1 MAANLKQKI
10 KRGEQV
16 VGFGIRGDIERDAF
30 QRIAELGACD
40 FVFVDSQHSPY
51 SEDRL
56 VALAGM
62 IGEFDLPL
70 HFRIKHT
77 RHTYLIG
84 NCLDLGPSGIEVP
97 QVETAATAEEA
108 VANFYYLPQGVRS
121 HGGGARVGDASSGPQ
136 AYADWWNQYGVL
148 WLQVESVAAATSA
161 FNLARPG
168 VDCLSFGP
176 TDLQMDLNHRGHPH
190 LKSVDD
196 CVRHVVESLQG
207 TDTAVCFPQWYSRE
221 PVALRRY
228 GGASFSRSA
237 ADLGTQICYSRTA
250 ICASSQSIP
259 ND

>member
-77 RHTYLIG
+77 RNTYLIG
-84 NCLDLGPSGIEVP
+84 NYLDLGPSGIEVP
-97 QVETAATAEEA
+97 QVETVATAEEA

-121 HGGGARVGDASSGPQ
+121 HGGGRDQCIQLGAARGRLPL
-136 AYADWWNQYGVL
+136 L
-148 WLQVESVAAATSA
+148 W
-161 FNLARPG
+161 P
-168 VDCLSFGP
+168 
-176 TDLQMDLNHRGHPH
+176 
-190 LKSVDD
+190 
-196 CVRHVVESLQG
+196 
-207 TDTAVCFPQWYSRE
+207 Y
-221 PVALRRY
+221 
-228 GGASFSRSA
+228 
-237 ADLGTQICYSRTA
+237 
-250 ICASSQSIP
+250 
-259 ND
+259 

>member
-1 MAANLKQKI
+1 MTANLKQQI
-10 KRGEQV
+10 KRDEQV
-16 VGFGIRGDIERDAF
+16 VGFGIRGDIECDAF
-30 QRIAELGACD
+30 KRIAELGACD
-40 FVFVDSQHSPY
+40 FVFTDSQHTPY

-62 IGEFDLPL
+62 AEDLKLPL

-84 NCLDLGPSGIEVP
+84 NHLDLGPSGIEVP

-108 VANFYYLPQGVRS
+108 VANFYYLPHGVRS
-121 HGGGARVGDASSGPQ
+121 HGGSARVGDASRPPQ
-136 AYADWWNQYGVL
+136 DYADWWNQYGVL

-176 TDLQMDLNHRGHPH
+176 TDLQMDLNHRGHPR

-196 CVRHVVESLQG
+196 CVRLVVEALQG
-207 TDTAVCFPQWYSRE
+207 TDTAVCFRNGTADRRARYADMGVRVFLEAP
-221 PVALRRY
+221 PV
-228 GGASFSRSA
+228 
-237 ADLGTQICYSRTA
+237 
-250 ICASSQSIP
+250 
-259 ND
+259 